1 MNEVTLRNPTANDI
15 PVFFEHQRDP
25 IACHMVPF
33 MSRDPNDEPAFAAH
47 WTTILTDDTVT
58 KRTILCG
65 DQIAGYI
72 VSFIRDEKLEVGYWI
87 GRRFWGKGIATTAL
101 RLFLSE
107 MTTRPLYAQVV
118 NDNIGSIKVLQKC
131 GFTPCGKVKGFATTR
146 GKEVEETIFDL
157 T

>member
-1 MNEVTLRNPTANDI
+1 MNDVRLRDVDVSDI

-25 IACHMVPF
+25 IACYMVPF
-33 MSRDPNDEPAFAAH
+33 LPRDPNDEPAFTTH

-58 KRTILCG
+58 KRTVLCG

-72 VSFIRDEKLEVGYWI
+72 VSFVRDEKLEVGYWI
-87 GRRFWGKGIATTAL
+87 GRPFWGKGIATTTL
-101 RLFLSE
+101 RLFLTE

-131 GFTPCGKVKGFATTR
+131 GFTPYGKEKGYATTR
-146 GKEVEETIFDL
+146 VEEVEETIFRLD
-157 T
+157 